1 MKITLDIPDALAEQL
16 RAEAEAR
23 GEDLNRYAVA
33 KLEKPADTGDIDD
46 TDTEEEADDDLIEAL
61 RDGLAQADAGQLRTL
76 EQVEETVRAA
86 LAARHHQPD
95 LKAAA

>member
-33 KLEKPADTGDIDD
+33 KLEKPADTDD

-61 RDGLAQADAGQLRTL
+61 REGIAQADGGQLRTL

-86 LAARHHQPD
+86 LAARHQRPD
-95 LKAAA
+95 MKAAS